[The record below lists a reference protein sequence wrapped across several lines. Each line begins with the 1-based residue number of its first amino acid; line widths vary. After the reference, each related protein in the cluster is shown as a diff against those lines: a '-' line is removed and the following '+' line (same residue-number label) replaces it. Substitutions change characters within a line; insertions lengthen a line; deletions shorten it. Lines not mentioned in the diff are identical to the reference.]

1 MFSSG
6 SFTLVQLLLTIRTVD
21 PTIVEAPP
29 TFIAEPLQTEVVV
42 VISSRE
48 QAALVTQEH
57 EPRAN
62 GAAAVRPFDATDLK
76 ICKGRNAC
84 CTKRIED
91 EIVKS
96 SGNIFKSQIEDKLI
110 VLRHLV
116 NSNANAFR
124 TFFYN
129 SLNACHEQ
137 LDALFGRTYG
147 PFYQRNS
154 QVFDT
159 FFNRLRAFSSPFSN
173 VKVSQV
179 VDRLFEEMFVII
191 YQLINP
197 MQTVTVEQR
206 RCMIEGMEEIRPFSD
221 ISKKLTIHMEK
232 SLLLWKQFVTGL
244 DQVHEIL
251 GSFMNVSM
259 SEKCRINV
267 ARLWDCSL
275 CSGEAESKPCPELCV
290 DVMQGCLI
298 GWAQVDQQWNS
309 VIDSLRKI
317 STRLRGAQ
325 NLHSVLQPLPVQ
337 LSEAVMEMQERGITV
352 SNKVVARCYSVHDHL
367 RVALPMEVRPHF
379 ENQRRRRDIAHRTAG
394 ERAINFGKVLDTLL
408 DSFKDRLTTLR
419 GWFTGLPKSLCMD
432 SALMADDGEDCWNGS
447 ASGNYSKENGLVREG
462 ENPNCPSDLPMRGL
476 FVDERLR
483 LGMLAFRLQ
492 NTFRSHNYTSYQ
504 IEGSADAEDDEDYA
518 EGSGSLSIVSLY
530 SSESREKTS
539 DLLPHTLSNSMQ
551 HLVHLKLSAA
561 LVLQLL
567 WWLS

>member
-1 MFSSG
+1 MSNA
-6 SFTLVQLLLTIRTVD
+6 LMVLLLSAHLTVG
-21 PTIVEAPP
+21 
-29 TFIAEPLQTEVVV
+29 FC
-42 VISSRE
+42 SSCE
-48 QAALVTQEH
+48 MLMKSHYDYSTLLKK
-57 EPRAN
+57 
-62 GAAAVRPFDATDLK
+62 GFATDLK
-76 ICKGRNAC
+76 ICKGKNAC

-96 SGNIFKSQIEDKLI
+96 SGNIFKSQMEDKLI

-275 CSGEAESKPCPELCV
+275 CSGQEESKPCPELCF

-367 RVALPMEVRPHF
+367 RVARPMEVRPHF
-379 ENQRRRRDIAHRTAG
+379 ENQRRRRDIAYRTVG

-408 DSFKDRLTTLR
+408 DSFKDRLATLR

-447 ASGNYSKENGLVREG
+447 ASGNYSKVLAENDLVREG

-476 FVDERLR
+476 FVGERLR

-504 IEGSADAEDDEDYA
+504 IEGSADGEDDEDYA

-530 SSESREKTS
+530 PESREKTS

-551 HLVHLKLSAA
+551 HLVHLRLSTA
-561 LVLQLL
+561 LILKLL